1 MPGNAGYTILMFH
14 ILKEWHHLRD
24 LSRSHSDRGGAK
36 DLATFSLRFDFS
48 YFHILL
54 GRGKPCPQMLFS
66 QHFFCRP
73 LLHFPCAVPS
83 KIVFA
88 SPTAISSECPL
99 CPGFE
104 SVQQYWDNQARVYR
118 SADVW
123 SVEVRERCLSFQ
135 MVFSLPG
142 AAVVRA
148 ILDIGTL
155 IFDDCA
161 QIYLKLLTS
170 SNFSPLILM
179 WKLMPFVLL
188 VISLVFSVLTFM
200 PKASEVLS
208 RRSTGEATSSSFP
221 AINVIS
227 KT

>member
-73 LLHFPCAVPS
+73 LLHFPSLFPVKLSLQALLQFLQNVRCVQVS
-83 KIVFA
+83 KAYNSAEITRPGYIGAQTFD
-88 SPTAISSECPL
+88 PL
-99 CPGFE
+99 R
-104 SVQQYWDNQARVYR
+104 SV
-118 SADVW
+118 
-123 SVEVRERCLSFQ
+123 ERCLSFQ

-179 WKLMPFVLL
+179 
-188 VISLVFSVLTFM
+188 
-200 PKASEVLS
+200 
-208 RRSTGEATSSSFP
+208 
-221 AINVIS
+221 
-227 KT
+227 